1 MRKNF
6 KKMLGLTLSALMVG
20 TAALPGAS
28 YAVHAESVSTETAN
42 DLDAD
47 SSDGNEISKD
57 ESTGTE
63 TPGSDDNKTDPGS
76 DTDKDSGED
85 SGSDSDKDSGSDTD
99 SGSDGEDSEE
109 CTNHALKKVYGTPAS
124 CTAEGTKTHY
134 VCDICGKLFLDA
146 DGENEVSEEDIKI
159 PEAHEWNT
167 PTYDWS
173 GAEVTGDSTE
183 LSSEPNGY
191 TVTAK
196 TTCKLCGKELTETE
210 EFSTDSDH
218 VADCTKEPVVKRYT
232 TDFVNSAFTN
242 KSVTYNTGETNEE
255 HNFTEFSDQVA
266 TPATCTEK
274 AQYYLKCS
282 DCDVVSTDETDE
294 KEDDEPLGHSFT
306 DKPSN
311 VQAAAGTC
319 GSNTYYVQCDRCDAV
334 SDTKTVVVGEATDHL
349 NTIVINQKEATCT
362 EPGYTGDTVCDQC
375 GALIKEGEEI
385 PATGHKTSD
394 KASDQIAEKATCTT
408 PAKYYLLC
416 DTCGEVT
423 EDTTEV
429 GEPNGHSFTNKDSGK
444 VKTDATC
451 TSPATHY
458 VQCDNCDEVSADKTI
473 EVGSTD
479 ADNHGNIVLKND
491 KKATCKETGY
501 TGDEYCDDCGK
512 LVKTGTKIPMTKGH
526 TWDAGKVTKAATC
539 AQAGEKTYTCSI
551 CGETKKE
558 TIAKTAHK
566 WTLKTKAAAS
576 GNNVVTTT
584 KKTYE
589 QCSAC
594 KAIRNVKTTSSV
606 RIKTPSVTLKADKKA
621 FTVKTK
627 KLSGVNGYQIKYSV
641 KKNMK
646 KAKTVTT
653 KKVSNKVKKLGA
665 KKKYYVQ
672 VRAYKTVNGKKIFSS
687 WSKIKSI
694 KTKK

>member
-28 YAVHAESVSTETAN
+28 YVVHAESVSAETGN
-42 DLDAD
+42 TDNPD
-47 SSDGNEISKD
+47 SGSSNGNETSID
-57 ESTGTE
+57 ESAGTGDVK
-63 TPGSDDNKTDPGS
+63 PGNDNNEVDSGSDNKTDTGNNGNES
-76 DTDKDSGED
+76 GTDPD
-85 SGSDSDKDSGSDTD
+85 SGS
-99 SGSDGEDSEE
+99 GEDSEE

-196 TTCKLCGKELTETE
+196 TTCKLCGKELSETE

-218 VADCTKEPVVKRYT
+218 VADCTKEPVVKHYT
-232 TDFVNSAFTN
+232 TDFVNSAFAN
-242 KSVTYNTGETNEE
+242 NSVTYNTGETNEG
-255 HNFTEFSDQVA
+255 HNFTEFSNQIA

-334 SDTKTVVVGEATDHL
+334 SDTKTVVVGDATDHL
-349 NTIVINQKEATCT
+349 NTIVINQKDATCT

-375 GALIKEGEEI
+375 GALIEEGKEI

-394 KASDQIAEKATCTT
+394 KVSDQIAEKATCTT

-423 EDTTEV
+423 EDTKEV
-429 GEPNGHSFTNKDSGK
+429 GKPNGHSFTNKDSGK
-444 VKTDATC
+444 VKEEATC

-491 KKATCKETGY
+491 KKATCKEAGY

-512 LVKTGTKIPMTKGH
+512 LVKAGTEIPMTKEH

-539 AQAGEKTYTCSI
+539 TQTGEKTYTCSI

-558 TIAKTAHK
+558 TIAKTDHN
-566 WTLKTKAAAS
+566 WVPKTETKTS
-576 GNNVVTTT
+576 GTDVVTTT
-584 KKTYE
+584 KKTFE
-589 QCSAC
+589 QCSVC
-594 KAIRNVKTTSSV
+594 KEIRNVKTASSI
-606 RIKTPSVTLKADKKA
+606 RIKSPSATLKAGKKA
-621 FTVKTK
+621 FNVKIK

-687 WSKIKSI
+687 WSKVKSI